1 MVCYFFI
8 SYYYLFTNFIMSS
21 IIYFLDNWAGS
32 ILKSIN
38 HNSRSF
44 NQLLEFA
51 IYNFEPMFH
60 IVGFFIEL
68 ISSLFY

>member
-1 MVCYFFI
+1 
-8 SYYYLFTNFIMSS
+8 MSS